1 MPRAP
6 CGAGTV
12 ERFEVSVMKKI
23 LFILAAILT
32 AVVWYVY
39 QDPKLSRKIEK
50 EVKQL
55 VPAPQPQ
62 TTTVYKWQD
71 QNGQWQITDQ
81 PPPAGISFEALE
93 YQSDT
98 NIMPAEAITGQKPD

>member
-1 MPRAP
+1 MRRVQ
-6 CGAGTV
+6 CGAGMV
-12 ERFEVSVMKKI
+12 KRFETYVMKKI

-39 QDPKLSRKIEK
+39 HDPKLSREVEK

-55 VPAPQPQ
+55 IPAQQQ
-62 TTTVYKWQD
+62 TTTVYKWR
-71 QNGQWQITDQ
+71 NKAGHWQITDH
-81 PPPAGISFEALE
+81 PPPVGTIYETLE

-98 NIMPAEAITGQKPD
+98 NLMPSEAITGQKAD